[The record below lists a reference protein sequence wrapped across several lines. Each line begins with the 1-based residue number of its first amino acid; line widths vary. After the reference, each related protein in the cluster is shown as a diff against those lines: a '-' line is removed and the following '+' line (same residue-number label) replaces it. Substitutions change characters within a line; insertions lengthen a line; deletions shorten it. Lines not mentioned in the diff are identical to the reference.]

1 MNKNKATQTGN
12 HFDFFIFLLGWLNIQ
27 IFSLLDIFI
36 VDLDVITDEIK

>member
-12 HFDFFIFLLGWLNIQ
+12 HFDFFIFLLEWLNIQ
-27 IFSLLDIFI
+27 IFSLFDIFI